1 MCTAI
6 AVAFHYVWCQI
17 FVIWLDYGIVGT
29 GISNVITQSL
39 TFLLLIFYTNTQ
51 EDIAKSI
58 QWPNEGVYDGL
69 REYFAIGIPSTI
81 MLCLDWWV
89 WELLILI
96 SGYLGVH
103 EQATNIVIMNII
115 LIAYM
120 ITMGLEQAACTLIG
134 H

>member
-1 MCTAI
+1 M
-6 AVAFHYVWCQI
+6 
-17 FVIWLDYGIVGT
+17 G
-29 GISNVITQSL
+29 
-39 TFLLLIFYTNTQ
+39 
-51 EDIAKSI
+51 
-58 QWPNEGVYDGL
+58 
-69 REYFAIGIPSTI
+69 EYFSIGIPSTI

-120 ITMGLEQAACTLIG
+120 VTMGLE
-134 H
+134 

>member
-6 AVAFHYVWCQI
+6 AVSFHYLWCQI
-17 FVIWLDYGIVGT
+17 FVIHLEFGIVGT

-51 EDIAKSI
+51 EDIDQAI
-58 QWPNEGVYDGL
+58 QWPDSRIYEGMS
-69 REYFAIGIPSTI
+69 EYFSIGIPSTI

-120 ITMGLEQAACTLIG
+120 VTMGLE
-134 H
+134 